1 MELIDESMRKT
12 CSAQQVLRCV
22 HIGLL
27 CVQDRVNDRPDMSS
41 VVLMLESGGAI
52 LQTPKQPTFVSERGP
67 TEIGPFSVNDLTIS
81 IFSAR

>member
-1 MELIDESMRKT
+1 MELIDENMQKT
-12 CSAQQVLRCV
+12 CSAQQVSRCV

-27 CVQDRVNDRPDMSS
+27 CVQDRVNDRPDMSA

-67 TEIGPFSVNDLTIS
+67 IQTGPFSVNDLTIS